1 MKKLLTV
8 VLVVSVLTAC
18 NGNRGAE
25 SRQDISVSETR
36 FETEEDEIRQFMLD
50 EYGISEEELEGYDL
64 IRLMNDYD
72 FRNTDYLAWEVR
84 EILEEQGQYYNN
96 PEYTKIFHILD
107 TENGGKLEKGS
118 KVDRIGFLY
127 NEGTEVKRLVFD
139 LKEGNAYND
148 STEAERMSG
157 EQVQMLEDLADDYGI
172 YGWDSYY
179 GGVETKT
186 TGSLGWKLVF
196 ECSDGSICT
205 YSGYTQDMTHLP
217 EKFSEVTNAL
227 TGICQ

>member
-84 EILEEQGQYYNN
+84 EILEE
-96 PEYTKIFHILD
+96 ELED
-107 TENGGKLEKGS
+107 VAGG
-118 KVDRIGFLY
+118 
-127 NEGTEVKRLVFD
+127 VKRH
-139 LKEGNAYND
+139 
-148 STEAERMSG
+148 R
-157 EQVQMLEDLADDYGI
+157 DDI
-172 YGWDSYY
+172 
-179 GGVETKT
+179 T
-186 TGSLGWKLVF
+186 T
-196 ECSDGSICT
+196 
-205 YSGYTQDMTHLP
+205 P
-217 EKFSEVTNAL
+217 E
-227 TGICQ
+227 I